1 MKWHYFLFQ
10 VKTFFTNPKNIGL
23 YIVTALLALYFGIV
37 SVPDHHVINRID
49 PYAIK
54 KEYKDDTAFLKVA
67 KKEFLQANKPNL
79 TVIPSQGAKNAI
91 ETYPTILKYDKKRL
105 VALKRKDWRTY
116 TLYSS
121 KWFKYVDHLIFV
133 KENKNYMYSV
143 EYGHNGLY
151 KENGHVGYH

>member
-67 KKEFLQANKPNL
+67 KKNFYKQINL
-79 TVIPSQGAKNAI
+79 I
-91 ETYPTILKYDKKRL
+91 
-105 VALKRKDWRTY
+105 
-116 TLYSS
+116 
-121 KWFKYVDHLIFV
+121 
-133 KENKNYMYSV
+133 
-143 EYGHNGLY
+143 
-151 KENGHVGYH
+151 